1 MKTIKETVKTTQI
14 INRSEFITSL
24 YHVESVDEVQTIL
37 QNTRKTY
44 YDATHNCYA
53 YILGDSQDVKK
64 SSDDGEPSGT
74 SGTPILN
81 ALEKNELTDVL
92 CIVTRYFGG
101 IKLGAGG
108 LVRAY
113 SSSASL
119 AISGA
124 TFQTLKTVLK
134 LEIQT
139 SYQQVNLILKTM
151 QEEKLVEKKF
161 LDMIYLYYEVCEE
174 DFDIIQKN
182 LIEISKNQIKINILE
197 KTNKYL

>member
-74 SGTPILN
+74 SGMPILN

-119 AISGA
+119 AISEA